1 MRVASSIAHQKRE
14 VKGRANCSPSVNARQ
29 ARRRQSDAAADS
41 SRGVVERPRRGLRD
55 HARKPICRHALHA
68 AGSASARVHG
78 GRTQRRRRAMT
89 RVGHCGFIL
98 NRRQI
103 DLLEAETSESRA
115 HPFNVV
121 SASPPPIC
129 SHI

>member
-1 MRVASSIAHQKRE
+1 MTTLANRSVGMR
-14 VKGRANCSPSVNARQ
+14 CTLLDPQ
-29 ARRRQSDAAADS
+29 ARACVADGRSGDAARHDAS
-41 SRGVVERPRRGLRD
+41 WTPR
-55 HARKPICRHALHA
+55 
-68 AGSASARVHG
+68 
-78 GRTQRRRRAMT
+78 
-89 RVGHCGFIL
+89 GFILL

-115 HPFNVV
+115 HAFNVV

>member
-1 MRVASSIAHQKRE
+1 VTTLANRSVGMRCTLLA
-14 VKGRANCSPSVNARQ
+14 PQ
-29 ARRRQSDAAADS
+29 ARACVADGRSGDAARHDAS
-41 SRGVVERPRRGLRD
+41 WTPR
-55 HARKPICRHALHA
+55 
-68 AGSASARVHG
+68 
-78 GRTQRRRRAMT
+78 
-89 RVGHCGFIL
+89 GFILLL

-115 HPFNVV
+115 HAFNVV

>member
-1 MRVASSIAHQKRE
+1 MTTLVDRSVSMRCTLLAPQVRACVAD
-14 VKGRANCSPSVNARQ
+14 GRSGDAARQ
-29 ARRRQSDAAADS
+29 
-41 SRGVVERPRRGLRD
+41 
-55 HARKPICRHALHA
+55 
-68 AGSASARVHG
+68 
-78 GRTQRRRRAMT
+78 T
-89 RVGHCGFIL
+89 RVGHRGFILLLLLLLLL

-115 HPFNVV
+115 HAFNVV

>member
-1 MRVASSIAHQKRE
+1 MTTLVDRSVSMRCTLLAPQVRACVAD
-14 VKGRANCSPSVNARQ
+14 GRSG
-29 ARRRQSDAAADS
+29 DAARHDAS
-41 SRGVVERPRRGLRD
+41 WTPR
-55 HARKPICRHALHA
+55 
-68 AGSASARVHG
+68 
-78 GRTQRRRRAMT
+78 
-89 RVGHCGFIL
+89 GFILLLLL

-115 HPFNVV
+115 HAFNVV